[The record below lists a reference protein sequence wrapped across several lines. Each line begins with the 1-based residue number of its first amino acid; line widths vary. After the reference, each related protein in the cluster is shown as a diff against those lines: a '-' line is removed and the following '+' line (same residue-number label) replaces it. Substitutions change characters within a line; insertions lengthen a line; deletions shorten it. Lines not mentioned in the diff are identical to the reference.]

1 MSYSSE
7 LKESLCR
14 LPVPPEVRLPFCY
27 GLTYFGR
34 YFSRERICVSTENE
48 AVAAPC
54 RRMFADFAGA
64 DCKASRTG
72 SGVYRLD
79 VPKDGIDDFLRCFG
93 ISDDRD
99 AQVFVNENVN
109 GVDGARFFL
118 LGAFL
123 ICGNMSDPEND
134 FHLEFDVY
142 GEERVGAIKNALL
155 GLGFRSK
162 TVRRGRLTVVY
173 MASGDDIAD
182 FLGNIG
188 AHNAMLE
195 VIQKKAER
203 RVRDIVNRRVNCD
216 NANLKKSSEAAA
228 RQLKA
233 VRTLEKH
240 GALDSLPPELKELAL
255 LRAENPDM
263 SLDALGRSLSVP
275 VTRSC
280 AARRLKKI
288 ESLAAGIKD

>member
-27 GLTYFGR
+27 GLTYSGR
-34 YFSRERICVSTENE
+34 YFSHERICVSTENE
-48 AVAAPC
+48 AVAALC
-54 RRMFADFAGA
+54 RGMFADFAGV
-64 DCKASRTG
+64 DCEASRTG
-72 SGVYRLD
+72 SGACRLD
-79 VPKDGIDDFLRCFG
+79 VPKGSIDDFLRCFG
-93 ISDDRD
+93 ISEDTD
-99 AQVFVNENVN
+99 ASVFADENVK
-109 GVDGARFFL
+109 GVDGARYFL

-142 GEERVGAIKNALL
+142 GEDRVAVIKNALL
-155 GLGFRSK
+155 GLGLKSK

-173 MASGDDIAD
+173 MASGDDIAEL
-182 FLGNIG
+182 LGNIG

-203 RVRDIVNRRVNCD
+203 SVRDMVNRRVNCD
-216 NANLKKSSEAAA
+216 SANLKKSSEASA

-233 VRTLEKH
+233 VRMLEKH
-240 GALDSLPPELKELAL
+240 GALDSLPPELRELAL
-255 LRAENPDM
+255 LRVENPDM
-263 SLDALGRSLSVP
+263 SLDALGKALSTP

-280 AARRLKKI
+280 AARRLQKI
-288 ESLAAGIKD
+288 ESAAAEIKD